1 MNSLRFMKDII
12 TGHRVLAGLLV
23 SIVAAG
29 MLGAWW
35 LVVRAERDMREE
47 LLGRAQLAANAVN
60 MASVK
65 TLTGSN
71 ADLKSADYQQ
81 LKKQFAAICASQPDC
96 RYVYLMGRRADGT
109 MFFFVDSE
117 PTDSTGYS
125 PPGEVYEEATAED
138 IHVFNAKVASVVG
151 PSSDRW
157 GTWVS
162 ALVPLIDPQGDAMVA
177 VLGMDINAHDW
188 KWRVAARA
196 SWPVGI
202 ILLMMTGLFTTIL
215 ASRQVSASP
224 KPVMRRLLPF
234 LAVMLLA
241 LIAGSAFLLWRQH
254 YNRVIERTAFV
265 RSAVAQNFKTALEQ
279 QTDGLS
285 MTAQSIASAPRMREA
300 LSSKNSERLRT
311 DWLGL
316 FETLRKEK
324 SLTHLLFYDEGRVC
338 LLRAHKPEL
347 RGDKIRRLAAV
358 EAERTGRP
366 TWGIEVGSVGTAALR
381 VVHPVFDGRRLVGY
395 VELGKEIDDIL
406 GELRTPPGVEIAVSI
421 KKDEIQREA
430 GKTEMRFQNQ
440 GGWARLRNS
449 VIIYASHDCLPDVFA
464 KLVDHDPLGD
474 HHDGAGR
481 SITDGGRD
489 WSITVSPLADAS
501 GKEFGDLLVMNDITD
516 LKAAFNR
523 DMTLGGIVGAVILA
537 VLFGLNFVMLRRTD
551 AGICAQEKNLRESEQ
566 HLAATLRSIGDGV
579 ITCDMAGVVLELNA
593 AAETL
598 TGWTST
604 EAAGRPIQ
612 EVFRIIHAHT
622 RETVDNPVFR
632 AIAEGVNI
640 DLANHTALIAKDGTE
655 RQIAD
660 SCAPIKDTSG
670 AVWGAVLV
678 FRDVTEEYR
687 QREALRTSEE
697 RYRLL
702 GDNALS
708 GISVH
713 KIVLNAAGNPIDYI
727 FLSVNPAFEK
737 HTGLKRA
744 DVLGRRITEVLPG
757 IEKAPFID
765 IYGRVALSG
774 EPVSF
779 EEYSEPLDRYY
790 AISAYRIGEGCFATI
805 FDDITERKRAEKY
818 RELSREILRI
828 LNDFSDLGKA
838 IRDIIALIRTN
849 IEIDAVGLRLQEG
862 EDFPYFI
869 QEGFSQEFL
878 MTENSLHERDKD
890 GNTYLGCT
898 CGLVISG
905 KTVPAN
911 PLFTKGGSF
920 WTNDSSSLL
929 DLPPDQDRRLRP
941 RNVCIHHGYAS
952 IALIP
957 LRNKGRIIGLLHL
970 NSKSKGKFNLET
982 VEMLE
987 AIANDI
993 GLALS
998 RKQVEDELKTSETK
1012 LANAVDIAKL
1022 GYWELDIASGIF
1034 TFSDSFYA
1042 IFRTTA
1048 EKIGGY
1054 QMSIADYAARFVHPD
1069 DVQMVGEETQ
1079 KAQNTDAPGF
1089 NRYLEHRMIYAD
1101 GSVGYIAVKYFIV
1114 KDSTGKTVKI
1124 YGVNQDIT
1132 ERKRMTEALA
1142 NANERFELAV
1152 NGANDGIWDWDIL
1165 TNEVYLSPRWKQ
1177 MLGYED
1183 QELKNHFDTFMGL
1196 IFEDD
1201 LERVNEYIRQYL
1213 NGKIKEYTIQF
1224 RMKHKDGSLRW
1235 VLSRG
1240 AAIRDKANRPF
1251 RMAGSQ
1257 SDITEQKKAE
1267 EAIKIAKEQ
1276 AEAASKA
1283 KSEFLANMSHEIRT
1297 PLNGLIGFTDLLRN
1311 TKLSPEQQLYVENA
1325 NVSGH
1330 ALLNIITD
1338 ILDFSKIEAGMM
1350 TLEIIKT
1357 DMFLLFEQSVDIV
1370 KFTAEKKKL
1379 EILLDLD
1386 NSMPRF
1392 AMVDPIRLN
1401 QVLVNLLGNAVKF
1414 TEKGEVE
1421 LKVRYKP
1428 LDNNR
1433 GTFSISVRDTG
1444 IGITEAQREKLF
1456 KAFSQADTSTTRRFG
1471 GTGLGLII
1479 SDMVVRKM
1487 GSKIQVESV
1496 AGEGSTFFLDLT
1508 ADTECGEARG
1518 YEDISHIK
1526 RCLIIDDNA
1535 NNRLILEHMLANW
1548 DITCESCADGLT
1560 ALKILE
1566 TSKPFDI
1573 IICDYNMPYM
1583 DGLETIRLI
1592 REKLKLVPENQP
1604 MILLYSSSDDPDV
1617 HKKCDDL
1624 GVRFCIAKPVKQE
1637 QLFACFAAACES
1649 TRQELMDGKAEPAPA
1664 ADIAAKNVEPEL
1676 VILVAEDVCVNMMLT
1691 KVLLSKLFHNPVI
1704 LEAENGKVAIQKYR
1718 DLNPDLILMDV
1729 QMPEM
1734 DGFDATI
1741 EIRKLERASGRH
1753 VPIIALT
1760 AAAMK
1765 EEMEKCYQVGMDDYI
1780 TKPVD
1785 VKKLKTILE
1794 RYSRNG

>member
-1 MNSLRFMKDII
+1 MNSLRFMRDMIA
-12 TGHRVLAGLLV
+12 GHWILAGLLV

-29 MLGAWW
+29 MVGIWW
-35 LVVRAERDMREE
+35 LIVRAERDMREE

-60 MASVK
+60 LASVK
-65 TLTGSN
+65 TLTGSD
-71 ADLKSADYQQ
+71 ADLESANYLQ
-81 LKKQFAAICASQPDC
+81 LKEQFAAIRKSQPDC
-96 RYVYLMGRRADGT
+96 RYIYLMGRKADGT

-117 PTDSTGYS
+117 PADSMDYS
-125 PPGEVYEEATAED
+125 PPGQEYGEASADD
-138 IHVFNAKVASVVG
+138 IHVFEANVASVVG

-162 ALVPLIDPQGDAMVA
+162 AMVPLTDLQGGAAPA
-177 VLGMDINAHDW
+177 VLGIDIDARDW

-196 SWPVGI
+196 ALPAGM
-202 ILLMMTGLFTTIL
+202 ILLMMIGLLTALFAT
-215 ASRQVSASP
+215 RQVSASP

-234 LAVMLLA
+234 LAIMLLA
-241 LIAGSAFLLWRQH
+241 LIAGSALLLWRQH
-254 YNRVIERTAFV
+254 YNRVLESTAFV
-265 RSAVAQNFKTALEQ
+265 SGTVAENFKTALKQ
-279 QTDGLS
+279 QTSG
-285 MTAQSIASAPRMREA
+285 MAMAAQSIASDPRICEA
-300 LSSKNSERLRT
+300 LSTNNSERLRA

-316 FETLRKEK
+316 FETLHREK
-324 SLTHLLFYDEGRVC
+324 SLTHLLFYNANRVC
-338 LLRAHKPEL
+338 LFRAHNPKSH
-347 RGDKIRRLAAV
+347 GDKIDRLAAV

-366 TWGIEVGSVGTAALR
+366 AWGIEVGSTGTAALR
-381 VVHPVFDGRRLVGY
+381 VVQPVFDGPRLVGY
-395 VELGKEIDDIL
+395 VELGKGIDGIL
-406 GELRTPPGVEIAVSI
+406 RELRTPPGVEIAVSI
-421 KKDEIQREA
+421 KKDALQREGGEA
-430 GKTEMRFQNQ
+430 ETRFHGQDD
-440 GGWARLRNS
+440 WARLPNS
-449 VIIYASHDCLPDVFA
+449 LIIYSSHDRLSDAFA
-464 KLVDHDPLGD
+464 KLADHDTLGD
-474 HHDGAGR
+474 HHDGTGR
-481 SITDGGRD
+481 SIVDGGRD

-501 GKEFGDLLVMNDITD
+501 GKEFGDLLVMNDTTD

-523 DMTLGGIVGAVILA
+523 DITLGGIVGAVILA
-537 VLFGLNFVMLRRTD
+537 LLFGLNFVMLRRTD
-551 AGICAQEKNLRESEQ
+551 AGICAQEELLRKNEQ

-579 ITCDMAGVVLELNA
+579 IACDMAGAVVELNA

-598 TGWTST
+598 TGWTGT

-612 EVFRIIHAHT
+612 EVFRIVNAHT
-622 RETVDNPVFR
+622 RKTVDNPVFR

-640 DLANHTALIAKDGTE
+640 DLANHTVLIAKDGTE

-660 SCAPIKDTSG
+660 SCAPIKDISG
-670 AVWGAVLV
+670 TVCGAVLV

-687 QREALRTSEE
+687 QREALRASEE

-708 GISVH
+708 GIAVH
-713 KIVLNAAGNPIDYI
+713 KIVLDAADNPVDYI
-727 FLSVNPAFEK
+727 FLSANPAFEK
-737 HTGLKRA
+737 HTGLKQA
-744 DVLGRRITEVLPG
+744 DVLGRRITEILPG
-757 IEKAPFID
+757 VEKAPFID

-779 EEYSEPLDRYY
+779 EEYSEQLDRYY
-790 AISAYRIGEGCFATI
+790 AISAYRVGEGCFATI
-805 FDDITERKRAEKY
+805 FEDITERKRAEKC

-828 LNDFSDLGKA
+828 LNDFSDLGEA
-838 IRDIIALIRTN
+838 IRDIIALLRSKIGV
-849 IEIDAVGLRLQEG
+849 DAVGLRMQNG
-862 EDFPYFI
+862 KDFPCI
-869 QEGFSQEFL
+869 AQEGFSDEFL
-878 MTENSLHERDKD
+878 TTENSLIEHGKDGGVCRDKD
-890 GNTYLGCT
+890 GNVRLEFAY
-898 CGLVISG
+898 GLVISG
-905 KTVPAN
+905 KADPSD

-920 WTNDSSSLL
+920 WTNESSTLP
-929 DLPPDQDRRLRP
+929 DLHRP
-941 RNVCIHHGYAS
+941 YVS
-952 IALIP
+952 MALIP
-957 LRNKGRIIGLLHL
+957 LHNKGRIVGLMELGG
-970 NSKSKGKFNLET
+970 KRKGQFSLET
-982 VEMLE
+982 IEMLE
-987 AIANDI
+987 DIAADI
-993 GLALS
+993 GLAIS
-998 RKQVEDELKTSETK
+998 RKQAEDALKAGEAK
-1012 LANAVDIAKL
+1012 LASAVDIAKL
-1022 GYWELDIASGIF
+1022 GYWELDTASGIF

-1048 EKIGGY
+1048 EEVGGY
-1054 QMSIADYAARFVHPD
+1054 QMSIADYAGRFVHPD
-1069 DVQMVGEETQ
+1069 DARMVGEETQ
-1079 KAQNTDAPGF
+1079 KAMDTDAPDF
-1089 NRYLEHRMIYAD
+1089 NRYLEHRMLYAD
-1101 GSVGYIAVKYFIV
+1101 GSVGHLAVKYFIV
-1114 KDSTGKTVKI
+1114 KDNTGKTVKI
-1124 YGVNQDIT
+1124 YGVDQDIT
-1132 ERKRMTEALA
+1132 ERKRMNEALA
-1142 NANERFELAV
+1142 KANERFELAV
-1152 NGANDGIWDWDIL
+1152 NGAHDGIWDWDIL
-1165 TNEVYLSPRWKQ
+1165 TSEVYLSPRWKQ
-1177 MLGYED
+1177 MLGYKD
-1183 QELKNHFDTFMGL
+1183 HELENHFDTFINL

-1201 LERVNEYIRQYL
+1201 LERVNEYIRRYL
-1213 NGKIKEYTIQF
+1213 NGEIKEYSIQF

-1240 AAIRDKANRPF
+1240 AAIRDKMNKPF

-1267 EAIKIAKEQ
+1267 ESLKIAKEQ

-1311 TKLSPEQQLYVENA
+1311 TALSPEQQLYVENA

-1357 DMFLLFEQSVDIV
+1357 DMFLLFEQSADIV

-1386 NSMPRF
+1386 NTMPRF

-1421 LKVRYKP
+1421 LKVRYNA
-1428 LDNNR
+1428 LDNDR

-1487 GSKIQVESV
+1487 GGKIQVESV
-1496 AGEGSTFFLDLT
+1496 AGEGSTFFFDLT
-1508 ADTECGEARG
+1508 ADTERGEARG

-1548 DITCESCADGLT
+1548 DIACESCADGLT
-1560 ALKILE
+1560 ALRILE

-1592 REKLKLVPENQP
+1592 RERLKLVPEKQP
-1604 MILLYSSSDDPDV
+1604 MILLYSSSDDPNV

-1637 QLFACFAAACES
+1637 QLFACFAAACEPTKEES
-1649 TRQELMDGKAEPAPA
+1649 MAEPAPA
-1664 ADIAAKNVEPEL
+1664 TDAAPKDAEPEL
-1676 VILVAEDVCVNMMLT
+1676 VILVAEDVYVNMMLT

-1704 LEAENGKVAIQKYR
+1704 LEAENGRVAIQKYR
-1718 DLNPDLILMDV
+1718 ELNPDLILMDV

-1734 DGFDATI
+1734 DGFDATL
-1741 EIRKLERASGRH
+1741 EIRELERVSGRH
-1753 VPIIALT
+1753 VPIVALT

-1794 RYSRNG
+1794 KYSKTLLRNG